1 MTEEQ
6 RTARIADRRC
16 KECGGDILT
25 TLRMRHD
32 ANVKKIRE
40 TEQQITVLQDDATEA
55 HLLEV
60 EKGLD

>member
-1 MTEEQ
+1 MTEAQ
-6 RTARIADRRC
+6 RIARIADRR
-16 KECGGDILT
+16 DYLT

>member
-1 MTEEQ
+1 MTEAQ
-6 RTARIADRRC
+6 RIARIADRR
-16 KECGGDILT
+16 DYLT

-40 TEQQITVLQDDATEA
+40 TEQQITDLQDDATEA

>member
-1 MTEEQ
+1 MTEAQ
-6 RTARIADRRC
+6 RTARIADRR
-16 KECGGDILT
+16 DYLT

>member
-6 RTARIADRRC
+6 R
-16 KECGGDILT
+16 T